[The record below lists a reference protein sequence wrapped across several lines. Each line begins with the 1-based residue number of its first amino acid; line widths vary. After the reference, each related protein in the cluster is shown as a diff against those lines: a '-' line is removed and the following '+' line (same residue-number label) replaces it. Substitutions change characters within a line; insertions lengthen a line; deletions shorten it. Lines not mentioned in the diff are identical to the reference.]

1 MIMSLPE
8 EDLTCPVCCDI
19 FRDPVLLSCSHSFC
33 RNCLKQCWDTRIRE
47 CPVCRRKGSKSPPP
61 SNLALKNLC
70 EALQQMRRQN
80 SLEEQVRCSLHG
92 EKLKLFCLA
101 DEQPICV
108 VCQASKLHK
117 NHDCSPVEEALLNCK
132 KKLEFALKSL
142 QSKMENLKGMYKTSG
157 DMFTYIKYQSL
168 ETQRRIKSQFELL
181 HQALCDE
188 ESARTEAL
196 KKEEEEKVVAIK
208 EKMNKLSAE
217 ILSVTE
223 TMSAIERQLKED
235 DIILLKNFKATQDRD
250 RDILGGLDDMSG
262 SLIDVTKHLSNLKY
276 RVWEKILDNVDYTS
290 VTLDPSTAHPCL
302 VLSDDLTSLHYSKQP
317 SCCPD
322 NPKRFHV
329 SAEVVGMTSL
339 GSGSHHWVVE
349 TGSNQDWLLGVASLS
364 VSRNTEVSARPEN
377 GFWTLCFRDGELRAM
392 SSPPTLL
399 TVSSKPEQV
408 KVHLDYN
415 KGTVSFFDP
424 VDNLLLYAFSQT
436 FTEPL
441 LPYFYTQNSHP
452 LRILPEKVLITVL
465 QQ

>member
-1 MIMSLPE
+1 ML
-8 EDLTCPVCCDI
+8 
-19 FRDPVLLSCSHSFC
+19 FSFF
-33 RNCLKQCWDTRIRE
+33 Q
-47 CPVCRRKGSKSPPP
+47 
-61 SNLALKNLC
+61 
-70 EALQQMRRQN
+70 
-80 SLEEQVRCSLHG
+80 
-92 EKLKLFCLA
+92 
-101 DEQPICV
+101 
-108 VCQASKLHK
+108 
-117 NHDCSPVEEALLNCK
+117 
-132 KKLEFALKSL
+132 
-142 QSKMENLKGMYKTSG
+142 
-157 DMFTYIKYQSL
+157 
-168 ETQRRIKSQFELL
+168 
-181 HQALCDE
+181 
-188 ESARTEAL
+188 
-196 KKEEEEKVVAIK
+196 
-208 EKMNKLSAE
+208 
-217 ILSVTE
+217 
-223 TMSAIERQLKED
+223 
-235 DIILLKNFKATQDRD
+235 NFKATQDRD
-250 RDILGGLDDMSG
+250 RDILDGLDDMSG

-322 NPKRFHV
+322 NPERFHV

-339 GSGSHHWVVE
+339 SSGSHHWVVE

-364 VSRNTEVSARPEN
+364 VSRNAEVSARPEN

-399 TVSSKPEQV
+399 TVSRKPERI

-424 VDNLLLYAFSQT
+424 VDNLLLYAFSHT